1 MNTDSFKQRQLLFQ
15 GGGNTANT
23 QQKART
29 SVPAVNKDF
38 LVNKFNSAN
47 NNNSNKNNAPDKSFQ
62 KKNTTNSI
70 LKIANQMENKK
81 KNTNDEF
88 NKRKS
93 VQIED
98 KIDLNVSKEKSSKP
112 NLNSSNNSK
121 PNLNVSKDNSAK
133 PNLNTS
139 KENNSKPNIPKE
151 DNLSINL
158 NIEKEKSDIK
168 KENDINS
175 IKKEIEKK
183 IERKGSENKDLK
195 KEAEKKIERK
205 GSENKDIK
213 KEIEKKDEKKD
224 KGKDNTKE
232 VKKNKIEE
240 IKKQMEKGKENK
252 KENELKTSKKDD
264 KNNEN
269 KKDNIINEISKKM
282 EKESKKEG
290 DISSRKESTNAIKVI
305 KNENKN
311 NDIIKDSNINKDKDK
326 DNKEKDK
333 DKENNSIKNNLFMN
347 NFKNSPSSNV
357 INNKDFKGPKMNL
370 NQEKKPEK
378 SKFDK
383 IYEHIYKDE
392 NHNHNEDN
400 KKDSNKNVNLKTLSD
415 LEIDNFKDF
424 NEEDYSIRRY
434 DKYTI
439 DKGKIFFKYRYLKNK
454 YTQINE
460 TIQRLSNV
468 NANNINNNNRNTSF
482 NANKFLFSNN
492 INNNNINNQN
502 RNTINIDNK
511 FKLSSNIHL
520 SFFIKNPSSQCLN
533 SIDKDSELRH
543 YHSQFLQLTEK
554 SIISFNLKKFE
565 ESYLYLFSN
574 NIIKNLEEFGE
585 FLLVVNGFD
594 KFVIGEFLC
603 GSLAPNDKKEVSRSF
618 INGIKMNYDEIN
630 FLECFRFF
638 MKRFYLP
645 KDANLILEIMN
656 TFSEIYF
663 EYNKKNTDFVTI
675 FKNAN
680 NIYLLISTLLA
691 VNTMFTRKDIKN
703 LNIIKKEEFVTMNKD
718 IPENVIINI
727 YEQLEKN
734 PFLIDN
740 ENYNEN
746 IYKRMSALVKEK
758 ISSRKNDDDDTFLS
772 KSSTFNE
779 KMSVAPKKVDE
790 KPKIIAEED
799 SDEEYDS
806 IFDLDLS
813 SKKAKSNMGT
823 GSRPFMRSS
832 FSLTKNLYSF
842 TKQDQDILSKTQ
854 KFYKLV
860 GNGVLHE
867 REFLVYDNFTK
878 LIWGKNVDESKIKG
892 NLHYILIT
900 DIFNVFNGIEHSD
913 NIKKYIKSNPKEAKE
928 KNNFITIISNKK
940 ELNIKSDSLQ
950 TALLWY
956 KALKSLVLKT
966 KNENLKKST
975 KALNEINTQF
985 KLKLDELW
993 KDFILPKWNVY
1004 GNYILLKLKK
1014 RNKIQVEKEVN
1025 TPKKNIDTIIKDT
1038 ENDKNLEYSDFFEF
1052 FYLGLPT
1059 FCRGTIWKI
1068 LIGNTCYITESLYE
1082 NYLSQVEPQNFN
1094 TFDIKYHEDI
1104 NTIFNHEFNINQMIS
1119 DIIKTKDFFLSE
1131 LINLSI
1137 DQEQIMNESYNIL
1150 RIFFL
1155 IRNDLVYKKSIV
1167 PLIFVFLM
1175 VEDNEYNA
1183 FCNLYNLICNSD
1195 IIKFYIGDEDYIKK
1209 NVAFFSDL
1217 VKKYLPKLHQHFLN
1231 LEIEH
1236 ELYFIPWFSEIFSSS
1251 MNYKLLLRV
1260 LDLYLINGEYILFQ
1274 IALSILAVQE
1284 DDLLDLA
1291 ISEIF
1296 KILKKLSSK
1305 YKEDFFLEKMKSFD
1319 CIKEE
1324 YNKWKNENELGIQ
1337 KLQLFQAIFNDDK

>member
-1 MNTDSFKQRQLLFQ
+1 
-15 GGGNTANT
+15 
-23 QQKART
+23 
-29 SVPAVNKDF
+29 
-38 LVNKFNSAN
+38 
-47 NNNSNKNNAPDKSFQ
+47 
-62 KKNTTNSI
+62 
-70 LKIANQMENKK
+70 
-81 KNTNDEF
+81 
-88 NKRKS
+88 
-93 VQIED
+93 
-98 KIDLNVSKEKSSKP
+98 
-112 NLNSSNNSK
+112 
-121 PNLNVSKDNSAK
+121 
-133 PNLNTS
+133 
-139 KENNSKPNIPKE
+139 
-151 DNLSINL
+151 
-158 NIEKEKSDIK
+158 
-168 KENDINS
+168 
-175 IKKEIEKK
+175 
-183 IERKGSENKDLK
+183 
-195 KEAEKKIERK
+195 
-205 GSENKDIK
+205 
-213 KEIEKKDEKKD
+213 
-224 KGKDNTKE
+224 
-232 VKKNKIEE
+232 
-240 IKKQMEKGKENK
+240 
-252 KENELKTSKKDD
+252 
-264 KNNEN
+264 
-269 KKDNIINEISKKM
+269 M
-282 EKESKKEG
+282 EKESKKDG
-290 DISSRKESTNAIKVI
+290 DISFRKESTNTDI

-311 NDIIKDSNINKDKDK
+311 NDIIKDSNIIKG
-326 DNKEKDK
+326 KEKDK
-333 DKENNSIKNNLFMN
+333 ENKTIKNNLFLN
-347 NFKNSPSSNV
+347 NFKNSPSTNV
-357 INNKDFKGPKMNL
+357 INNKDFKGPIINL

-383 IYEHIYKDE
+383 IYEHLYTDK
-392 NHNHNEDN
+392 NLNEEN
-400 KKDSNKNVNLKTLSD
+400 KKNTNKNVYLKTLSD

-424 NEEDYSIRRY
+424 NEEDYSIRKY
-434 DKYTI
+434 DKSTI

-468 NANNINNNNRNTSF
+468 NANNINNNNIRNTSY
-482 NANKFLFSNN
+482 NTNKFLF
-492 INNNNINNQN
+492 NNNINNINNINSQN

-594 KFVIGEFLC
+594 KLVIGDFLS
-603 GSLAPNDKKEVSRSF
+603 GSIAPNEKKEVLRSF
-618 INGIKMNYDEIN
+618 INSIKMNYDEIK

-645 KDANLILEIMN
+645 KDANLILEVMN

-663 EYNKKNTDFVTI
+663 DFNKKNIEFVNV
-675 FKNAN
+675 FKNPS

-703 LNIIKKEEFVTMNKD
+703 LNIIKKDEFVTMNKD
-718 IPENVIINI
+718 IPENVVINI
-727 YEQLEKN
+727 YEQLEKT
-734 PFLIDN
+734 PLLVEN

-779 KMSVAPKKVDE
+779 KFSMGNKKVDE
-790 KPKIIAEED
+790 KPKLVIAEED

-806 IFDLDLS
+806 IINIDLS
-813 SKKAKSNMGT
+813 AKKAKSSLGI
-823 GSRPFMRSS
+823 GYRPFMRSS

-842 TKQDQDILSKTQ
+842 TKQDQEILSKIQ

-878 LIWGKNVDESKIKG
+878 LIWGKNVDENNIKG
-892 NLHYILIT
+892 NLHYILIN
-900 DIFNVFNGIEHSD
+900 DIFDVFNGIEHSD
-913 NIKKYIKSNPKEAKE
+913 NIKKYVKSNPKEGKE

-966 KNENLKKST
+966 KNENFKKSS
-975 KALNEINTQF
+975 KVINEMNTQF

-993 KDFILPKWNVY
+993 KDFILPKWNIY
-1004 GNYILLKLKK
+1004 GNYILIKLKK
-1014 RNKIQVEKEVN
+1014 RNKIQVEKEAN
-1025 TPKKNIDTIIKDT
+1025 NPKKNIDTIIKDT
-1038 ENDKNLEYSDFFEF
+1038 ENDKNLEYSDFLEF

-1068 LIGNTCYITESLYE
+1068 LIGNTCYITETLYE

-1094 TFDIKYHEDI
+1094 AFDIKYHEDI

-1119 DIIKTKDFFLSE
+1119 DIIKAKDFFLSE
-1131 LINLSI
+1131 LINLNI

-1175 VEDNEYNA
+1175 VEENEYNA
-1183 FCNLYNLICNSD
+1183 FCNLYNLICNND
-1195 IIKFYIGDEDYIKK
+1195 IIKLYIGDEDYINK

-1217 VKKYLPKLHQHFLN
+1217 VKKYLPKIHQHFSN

-1236 ELYFIPWFSEIFSSS
+1236 ELYFVPWFSEIFSSS

-1274 IALSILAVQE
+1274 IALTILAVQE

-1305 YKEDFFLEKMKSFD
+1305 YKEDFFLEKMKNFD
-1319 CIKEE
+1319 SVKEE
-1324 YNKWKNENELGIQ
+1324 YNKWKNENELGTQ

>member
-1 MNTDSFKQRQLLFQ
+1 
-15 GGGNTANT
+15 
-23 QQKART
+23 
-29 SVPAVNKDF
+29 
-38 LVNKFNSAN
+38 
-47 NNNSNKNNAPDKSFQ
+47 
-62 KKNTTNSI
+62 
-70 LKIANQMENKK
+70 
-81 KNTNDEF
+81 
-88 NKRKS
+88 
-93 VQIED
+93 
-98 KIDLNVSKEKSSKP
+98 
-112 NLNSSNNSK
+112 
-121 PNLNVSKDNSAK
+121 
-133 PNLNTS
+133 
-139 KENNSKPNIPKE
+139 
-151 DNLSINL
+151 
-158 NIEKEKSDIK
+158 
-168 KENDINS
+168 
-175 IKKEIEKK
+175 
-183 IERKGSENKDLK
+183 
-195 KEAEKKIERK
+195 
-205 GSENKDIK
+205 
-213 KEIEKKDEKKD
+213 
-224 KGKDNTKE
+224 
-232 VKKNKIEE
+232 
-240 IKKQMEKGKENK
+240 
-252 KENELKTSKKDD
+252 
-264 KNNEN
+264 
-269 KKDNIINEISKKM
+269 M
-282 EKESKKEG
+282 EKESKKDG
-290 DISSRKESTNAIKVI
+290 DISFRKDSTNTDI

-311 NDIIKDSNINKDKDK
+311 NDIIKDSNIIKG
-326 DNKEKDK
+326 KEKDK
-333 DKENNSIKNNLFMN
+333 ENKTIKNNLFLN
-347 NFKNSPSSNV
+347 NFKNSPSTNV
-357 INNKDFKGPKMNL
+357 INNKDFKGPIINL

-383 IYEHIYKDE
+383 IYEHLYTDK
-392 NHNHNEDN
+392 NLNEEN
-400 KKDSNKNVNLKTLSD
+400 KKNTNKNVYLKTLSD

-424 NEEDYSIRRY
+424 NEEDYSIRKY
-434 DKYTI
+434 DKSTI

-468 NANNINNNNRNTSF
+468 NANNINNNNIRNTSY
-482 NANKFLFSNN
+482 NTNKFLF
-492 INNNNINNQN
+492 NNNINNINNINSQN

-594 KFVIGEFLC
+594 KLVIGEFLS
-603 GSLAPNDKKEVSRSF
+603 GSIAPNEKKEVLRSF
-618 INGIKMNYDEIN
+618 INSIKMNYDEIK

-645 KDANLILEIMN
+645 KDANLILEVMN

-663 EYNKKNTDFVTI
+663 DFNKKNTEFVNV
-675 FKNAN
+675 FKNPS

-703 LNIIKKEEFVTMNKD
+703 LNIIKKDEFVTMNKD
-718 IPENVIINI
+718 IPENVVINI
-727 YEQLEKN
+727 YEQLEKT
-734 PFLIDN
+734 PLLIEN

-779 KMSVAPKKVDE
+779 KFSMVNKKVDE
-790 KPKIIAEED
+790 KPKLVIAEED

-806 IFDLDLS
+806 IINIDLS
-813 SKKAKSNMGT
+813 AKKAKSSLGI
-823 GSRPFMRSS
+823 GYRPFMRSS

-842 TKQDQDILSKTQ
+842 TKQDQEILSKIQ

-878 LIWGKNVDESKIKG
+878 LIWGKNVDENNIKG
-892 NLHYILIT
+892 NLHYILIN
-900 DIFNVFNGIEHSD
+900 DIFDVFNGIEHSD
-913 NIKKYIKSNPKEAKE
+913 NIKKYVKSNPKEGKE

-966 KNENLKKST
+966 KNENFKKNS
-975 KALNEINTQF
+975 KALNEMNTQF

-993 KDFILPKWNVY
+993 KDFILPKWNIY
-1004 GNYILLKLKK
+1004 GNYILIKLKK
-1014 RNKIQVEKEVN
+1014 RNKIQIEKESN
-1025 TPKKNIDTIIKDT
+1025 NPKKNIDTIIKDT
-1038 ENDKNLEYSDFFEF
+1038 ENDKNLEYSDFLEF

-1068 LIGNTCYITESLYE
+1068 LIGNTCYITETLYE

-1094 TFDIKYHEDI
+1094 AFDIKYHEDI

-1119 DIIKTKDFFLSE
+1119 DIIKAKDFFLSE
-1131 LINLSI
+1131 LINLNI

-1175 VEDNEYNA
+1175 VEENEYNA

-1195 IIKFYIGDEDYIKK
+1195 IIKLYIGDEDYINK

-1217 VKKYLPKLHQHFLN
+1217 VKKYLPKIHQHFSN

-1236 ELYFIPWFSEIFSSS
+1236 ELYFVPWFSEIFSSS

-1274 IALSILAVQE
+1274 IALTILAVQE

-1305 YKEDFFLEKMKSFD
+1305 YKEDFFLEKMKNFD
-1319 CIKEE
+1319 SVKEE
-1324 YNKWKNENELGIQ
+1324 YNKWKNENELGTQ